1 MDSLNS
7 KFIYT
12 KYQLTPTKDSILQQL
27 NYEHLDEY
35 FSIILNEMKVYGEEL
50 DKFHQRQ
57 EQSNQFFLDVVQS
70 AIQNA
75 KTQKEKDDV

>member
-35 FSIILNEMKVYGEEL
+35 FSIILNEMKVYEEEP